1 MDGSAIRNRLHIRAG
16 AIGPTALFL
25 GSDTMLDIAVLGAG
39 RIGRIHAGNISAHP
53 RARLVGIADPDAAA
67 ATRLATALGVRPI
80 SVAEAMRADA
90 VLIASPT
97 PTHADYVEQ
106 AAAAGRAV
114 FCEKPIDLSEDRVRR
129 CLSAVNSAGI
139 ILMTG
144 FNRRFDPHFVMLK
157 RRLDAGEI
165 GALELLTIISR
176 DPSPPPLSYVA
187 TSGGLFRDMMIHDL
201 DMARFLL
208 CEEPVAVSAV
218 ASCLIDPAIGAAG
231 DVDTALVMLRTA
243 SGRLCQISN
252 SRQAVYGYDQRIE
265 AHGSAGLL
273 QVGNV
278 VATTVRSAT
287 AAGCRTDPALPFFL
301 DRYAAAYRAELDT
314 FVQAARGEAPAS
326 PNGEDG
332 LRALLL
338 ANAAIEA
345 ANTCRSVPP
354 AEV

>member
-1 MDGSAIRNRLHIRAG
+1 
-16 AIGPTALFL
+16 
-25 GSDTMLDIAVLGAG
+25 MLDIAVLGAG
-39 RIGRIHAGNISAHP
+39 RIGQIHAGNIAAHP
-53 RARLVGIADPDAAA
+53 GARLAGIADPDAAA
-67 ATRLATALGVRPI
+67 AMRLATALGARPI

-90 VLIASPT
+90 VLVASPT

-114 FCEKPIDLSEDRVRR
+114 FCEKPIDLSEERVRR
-129 CLSAVNSAGI
+129 CLAAVGSAGT

-144 FNRRFDPHFVMLK
+144 FNRRFDPHFVALK
-157 RRLDAGEI
+157 QRLDAGEI
-165 GALELLTIISR
+165 GTLELLTIISR
-176 DPSPPPLSYVA
+176 DPSPPPLAYVA

-208 CEEPVAVSAV
+208 GEEPAAVSAA
-218 ASCLIDPAIGAAG
+218 ASCLVDPAIGAAG

-252 SRQAVYGYDQRIE
+252 SRRATYGYDQRIE
-265 AHGSAGLL
+265 AHGASGLL

-278 VATTVRSAT
+278 VATTVQAAT
-287 AAGCRTDPALPFFL
+287 ASGFRSDPVLPFFL
-301 DRYAAAYRAELDT
+301 ERYAAAYRAELDA
-314 FVQAARGEAPAS
+314 FVQAVRGEGPAK
-326 PNGEDG
+326 PDGEDG

-338 ANAAIEA
+338 ANAAVEA
-345 ANTCRSVPP
+345 SNTGRSVRP

>member
-1 MDGSAIRNRLHIRAG
+1 
-16 AIGPTALFL
+16 
-25 GSDTMLDIAVLGAG
+25 MLDIAVLGAG
-39 RIGRIHAGNISAHP
+39 RIGRIHAGNIAAHP
-53 RARLVGIADPDAAA
+53 GARLVGIADPDTAAA
-67 ATRLATALGVRPI
+67 AQIAAALGARPI
-80 SVAEAMRADA
+80 SVTEAMRADA

-106 AAAAGRAV
+106 AASAGRAV
-114 FCEKPIDLSEDRVRR
+114 FCEKPIDLSEARVRR
-129 CLSAVNSAGI
+129 CLAAVHSAGI

-144 FNRRFDPHFVMLK
+144 FNRRFDPHFMALK
-157 RRLDAGEI
+157 QRLDGGEI

-176 DPSPPPLSYVA
+176 DPSPPPLAYVE

-208 CEEPVAVSAV
+208 GEEPVAVSAV
-218 ASCLIDPAIGAAG
+218 ASCLVDPAIGAAG

-252 SRQAVYGYDQRIE
+252 SRRATYGYDQRIE
-265 AHGSAGLL
+265 AHGAAGLL

-278 VATTVRSAT
+278 VATTVQAASASGFRS
-287 AAGCRTDPALPFFL
+287 DPVLPFFL
-301 DRYAAAYRAELDT
+301 ERYAAAYRAELDA
-314 FVQAARGEAPAS
+314 FVRAVRGDGPAS
-326 PNGEDG
+326 PDGEDG

-345 ANTCRSVPP
+345 ANTGRSVPP

>member
-1 MDGSAIRNRLHIRAG
+1 MPAISRPI
-16 AIGPTALFL
+16 P
-25 GSDTMLDIAVLGAG
+25 D
-39 RIGRIHAGNISAHP
+39 
-53 RARLVGIADPDAAA
+53 ARLIGIADPDTTA
-67 ATRLATALGVRPI
+67 ATRLATALSTRPI
-80 SVAEAMRADA
+80 SVTEAMRADA
-90 VLIASPT
+90 ILIASPT

-114 FCEKPIDLSEDRVRR
+114 FCEKPIDLSSRRVRQ
-129 CLSAVNSAGI
+129 CLAAVRGAGT

-144 FNRRFDPHFVMLK
+144 FNRRFDPHFLALK
-157 RRLDAGEI
+157 HRLDAGEI

-176 DPSPPPLSYVA
+176 DPSPPPLDYIE

-208 CEEPVAVSAV
+208 GEEPVAVSAT

-231 DVDTALVMLRTA
+231 DFDTALVMLRTA

-252 SRQAVYGYDQRIE
+252 SRRATYGYDQRIE
-265 AHGSAGLL
+265 AHGAAGLL

-278 VATTVRSAT
+278 VATTVRAAT
-287 AAGCRTDPALPFFL
+287 ASGFRSDPVLPFFL
-301 DRYAAAYRAELDT
+301 ERYAAAYRAELDA
-314 FVQAARGEAPAS
+314 FVQAVRGEGPAT
-326 PNGEDG
+326 PGGEDG

-338 ANAAIEA
+338 ADAAVEA
-345 ANTCRSVPP
+345 ANTGRSVPP